1 MANTIDEAFIKQFES
16 EVHLAFQKQASRMK
30 NTCRIAQVAGSE
42 VRWQV
47 MGKGTANQ
55 KARNANVT
63 PINPVHSFADA
74 TLADWYAAE
83 YVDKLDE
90 LKININERQA
100 LASTEA
106 YALGR
111 KCDEII
117 IAAAE
122 ADATD
127 AGLLDLTTVAGA
139 TAIFRRFG
147 ENEVPDD
154 GGRFVFVSHKGWTD
168 LMGIDEFANMD
179 YIMPEQA
186 TWANGATAKR
196 WLGINWMT
204 DTQLSNA
211 ADATTG
217 LAWHMRAMGV
227 GMGTDVSTEINY
239 VPEKVAFLVT
249 SYISLGAKVIDPTG
263 VYKFTYADTGPLA

>member
-1 MANTIDEAFIKQFES
+1 MANTIDQAFIKQFES
-16 EVHLAFQKQASRMK
+16 EVHLVFQKQASRMK
-30 NTCRIAQVAGSE
+30 NTCRIAQVQGSE

-47 MGKGTANQ
+47 LGKGTAST
-55 KARNANVT
+55 KARNADVT
-63 PINPVHSFADA
+63 PMNPVHSYVDA

-117 IAAAE
+117 ITAAE
-122 ADATD
+122 AGATD
-127 AGLLDLTTVAGA
+127 AGTIDLTTTDGA

-147 ENEVPDD
+147 EAEVPDD
-154 GGRFVFVSHKGWTD
+154 GNRFCFVSHKGWTD

-179 YIMPEQA
+179 YIRPEQA
-186 TWANGATAKR
+186 TWATGATAKN
-196 WLGINWMT
+196 WLGINWVT
-204 DTQLSNA
+204 DTQLTNNA
-211 ADATTG
+211 TNTTG

-227 GMGTDVSTEINY
+227 GMGVDVTTEMNY
-239 VPEKVAFLVT
+239 VAEKVAWLVT
-249 SYISLGAKVIDPTG
+249 SYISLGAAVIDPTG
-263 VYKFTYADTGPLA
+263 CFKFAYADTGPLT